1 MSRSS
6 KLQKNFNDFLKKSL
20 SSQQKSVIEKYE
32 KLRNDPNNKNLLS
45 YKNTNDYHYE
55 ALYNIND
62 NSNELPQYSTL
73 YLKRLEFTKNK
84 LLEDC
89 KKKWPK
95 IHICKNILD
104 LKGSVIKLFIIFFI
118 ERTNYHWA
126 YL

>member
-1 MSRSS
+1 MSKSK
-6 KLQKNFNDFLKKSL
+6 KLQKNFNDFLKKNL
-20 SSQQKSVIEKYE
+20 SSQQKSLLEIYE
-32 KLRNDPNNKNLLS
+32 KQQKDSNTKNLMS
-45 YKNTNDYHYE
+45 YKNNNDYHYE
-55 ALYNIND
+55 TLYNVNN
-62 NSNELPQYSTL
+62 NSNDFPQYSSL